1 MSKSNPESLPPAYT
15 DETLREPETLAA
27 ADPPQY
33 SRRTASQEAA
43 NLKALKAW
51 AERRD
56 MIVPGAYMETFNIGG
71 KKVVNGQLVE
81 QTSTTSHPTT
91 SHHQFPTAAEEK
103 EKLGQQ
109 GDNHPAVNSGEAG
122 PSNLDDHSS
131 RGFGRRVSEFLKRIS
146 PAERAQQRGM
156 AMNAEEDAADAKKYP
171 MSEGTYGWED
181 YDPNKSRE

>member
-1 MSKSNPESLPPAYT
+1 MSKSKPESLPPAYT
-15 DETLREPETLAA
+15 DETLRKPETSAA

-43 NLKALKAW
+43 NLKALKEW

-81 QTSTTSHPTT
+81 QTSATSHPTT

-103 EKLGQQ
+103 EKLGRQ
-109 GDNHPAVNSGEAG
+109 DINHPAVNSGEAG
-122 PSNLDDHSS
+122 PSNSDDHSS

-146 PAERAQQRGM
+146 PAERAQ
-156 AMNAEEDAADAKKYP
+156 DAADAKKYP

>member
-1 MSKSNPESLPPAYT
+1 MSKSKPESLPPAYT
-15 DETLREPETLAA
+15 DETLRKPETSAA

-43 NLKALKAW
+43 NLKALK
-51 AERRD
+51 
-56 MIVPGAYMETFNIGG
+56 
-71 KKVVNGQLVE
+71 KVVNGQLVE
-81 QTSTTSHPTT
+81 QTSATSHPTT

-103 EKLGQQ
+103 EKLGRQ
-109 GDNHPAVNSGEAG
+109 DINLPAVNSGEAG
-122 PSNLDDHSS
+122 PSNSDDHSS

-146 PAERAQQRGM
+146 PAERAQQRGT